1 MKKTLLIVAVL
12 LCAHLS
18 LAQAVAVVDYMKV
31 PESGGDAYINI
42 EKQWKRFHQARVNE
56 GKLQSWGLYYIHGT
70 GSASAY
76 NYATVNIYPNLTAA
90 LSATYT
96 EADMKKIFGDKY
108 ADVIKKTYATRSLT
122 SSTTFNFEMGL
133 DNNNVPLKFLV
144 INLMKTD
151 DMGAYLSMEKDAFL
165 PMHKELMASGQL
177 HSWSIW
183 TRMFSTD
190 DTYDAVAVNG
200 FVSAEQLAK
209 LNYESVLDKLKSSND
224 GAKVLGMFTAF
235 ANTEKIRTQVR
246 TEIWE
251 FLDGTNPPKT

>member
-1 MKKTLLIVAVL
+1 MKKTHLFVAVL

-18 LAQAVAVVDYMKV
+18 LAQSVAVVDYMKV
-31 PESGGDAYINI
+31 PESGGDAYINL
-42 EKQWKRFHQARVNE
+42 EKQWKNFHQARVNE

-90 LSATYT
+90 LSANYS

-108 ADVIKKTYATRSLT
+108 ADVIKKTFATRSLT
-122 SSTTFNFEMGL
+122 SSTMFNFELGL
-133 DNNNVPLKFLV
+133 DNNVPLKFLL

-151 DMGAYLSMEKDAFL
+151 DMGAYLAMEKDAYM
-165 PMHKELMASGQL
+165 PTHKEIMAAGQM

-190 DTYDAVAVNG
+190 DTYNAVAVNA
-200 FVSAEQLAK
+200 FVSAEQLANLRYDK
-209 LNYESVLDKLKSSND
+209 VLDKLKSSND

-235 ANTEKIRTQVR
+235 ANTDKIRTIVR

-251 FLDGTNPPKT
+251 FIDGTNPPKT